1 MKLSYLLSQRNLNR
15 IGRSMKFYLV
25 ILITALA
32 FSVSYADD
40 KKDVQS
46 SGEYEKLVEG
56 KKKNES
62 KMYELRLK
70 LIKEDP
76 ELEALHRKIMAL
88 HKELALRLDKKD
100 EMKKLLEKQKELSS
114 EIEKMLRKRKTENVS
129 N

>member
-1 MKLSYLLSQRNLNR
+1 
-15 IGRSMKFYLV
+15 MKFYLV